1 MLPHTNRL
9 EVINFWK
16 HHVGEDKI
24 MALFINSSEDGDLL
38 EGQGMIKFWD
48 TNDCSKTYSRMRDFT
63 DSYMTDRYGAKG
75 SIKVK
80 LSWGEMI
87 IPGGLNHCREHQL
100 YQGEHAADV
109 LARSETQPWYNTQ
122 HVKELRLPALNDPWL
137 WCKPGEEAELRE
149 RLNNEV
155 DLSVIRPDSYAEYY
169 TWASES
175 RYYYYL

>member
-1 MLPHTNRL
+1 
-9 EVINFWK
+9 
-16 HHVGEDKI
+16 
-24 MALFINSSEDGDLL
+24 
-38 EGQGMIKFWD
+38 
-48 TNDCSKTYSRMRDFT
+48 
-63 DSYMTDRYGAKG
+63 
-75 SIKVK
+75 
-80 LSWGEMI
+80 MI